1 MAAYQVDTFQEN
13 TAIKL
18 VARSWSD
25 EVTTAD
31 FNTTA
36 ISLNRPTTISS
47 SLRLNDSSATINL
60 GAGGG
65 NSGGLTF
72 NSGAQGFKFVSYNMQ
87 LYSVSSPIITLY
99 TAAGS
104 NNVGINTS
112 SDQSAKLAVKGSGTT
127 SSTTSFLVQDSS
139 GNTSLQVKDDKTT
152 TFGAPIYLSGN
163 QGYIYYSSGDYIRFP
178 RQGGPAPGYFSN
190 STAGDGWA
198 FRLDSNN
205 QTYARIMEGSFYL
218 EAYTPNSNGRNNIRT
233 WFSGSN
239 FVYID
244 GDGVTGYSPSYG
256 NGVNVIIRG
265 GKSGTYSNVDN
276 RGAAGYVTVEGG
288 SAYSGSSTTH
298 VPAAGVNIQTGLGLG
313 TGSVADITFSTSATS
328 SVASVYHTLPQR
340 MIIKGQTGYVGI
352 GTSTPSSSLHISG
365 ASAVLTLSPQ
375 DPLPS
380 GVPTGSFAVSS
391 SAPPKPYF
399 YDGTTWNA
407 LY

>member
-1 MAAYQVDTFQEN
+1 
-13 TAIKL
+13 
-18 VARSWSD
+18 
-25 EVTTAD
+25 
-31 FNTTA
+31 
-36 ISLNRPTTISS
+36 
-47 SLRLNDSSATINL
+47 
-60 GAGGG
+60 
-65 NSGGLTF
+65 
-72 NSGAQGFKFVSYNMQ
+72 
-87 LYSVSSPIITLY
+87 
-99 TAAGS
+99 
-104 NNVGINTS
+104 
-112 SDQSAKLAVKGSGTT
+112 
-127 SSTTSFLVQDSS
+127 
-139 GNTSLQVKDDKTT
+139 
-152 TFGAPIYLSGN
+152 
-163 QGYIYYSSGDYIRFP
+163 
-178 RQGGPAPGYFSN
+178 
-190 STAGDGWA
+190 
-198 FRLDSNN
+198 
-205 QTYARIMEGSFYL
+205 MEGSFYL